1 MNNANSI
8 MSFSEPVLRD
18 PGGIEKIEP
27 TGWKFVFGGVELL
40 DPRRE
45 RYLTVVS
52 PSVRPSVRPSV
63 CYFGVFLRIGS
74 SEFWSIVM
82 QG

>member
-1 MNNANSI
+1 MNNANGII

-27 TGWKFVFGGVELL
+27 TVWKFVFGGVELL

-52 PSVRPSVRPSV
+52 PSVRLSVRPSV
-63 CYFGVFLRIGS
+63 T
-74 SEFWSIVM
+74 SEFFSELAQVNF
-82 QG
+82 GA

>member
-1 MNNANSI
+1 MNNANSII

-40 DPRRE
+40 GPRRE

-63 CYFGVFLRIGS
+63 T
-74 SEFWSIVM
+74 SEFFSELAQVNF
-82 QG
+82 GA

>member
-1 MNNANSI
+1 MNNANGII

-27 TGWKFVFGGVELL
+27 TVWKFVFGGVELL

-52 PSVRPSVRPSV
+52 PSVRPSVR
-63 CYFGVFLRIGS
+63 YFGVFLRIGS

>member
-1 MNNANSI
+1 MNNANGVI

-52 PSVRPSVRPSV
+52 PSVRPLLQSFSQNW
-63 CYFGVFLRIGS
+63 LK
-74 SEFWSIVM
+74 
-82 QG
+82 